1 IANVNQ
7 LVQSLELENITL
19 IAHDW
24 GGGIGVGAA
33 LQSPQR
39 YSRFVMMNTAAFRS
53 PYIPWQIRSARTPL
67 LGTLAIRGGNA
78 FLRAALKTALEKH
91 ENMTPAVRAGYLAPY
106 NSWANRVAVDRFVKD
121 IPRTPRHPSYETL
134 LQMERGLPSLADRPW
149 LLLWGMR
156 DWCFHEW
163 YLQRFLN
170 FISTAEVHRLPD
182 AGHWLVEDAP
192 ADVIERIDQFIS
204 QTASN
209 RIAES
214 RPLTTDH

>member
-1 IANVNQ
+1 
-7 LVQSLELENITL
+7 
-19 IAHDW
+19 
-24 GGGIGVGAA
+24 
-33 LQSPQR
+33 
-39 YSRFVMMNTAAFRS
+39 
-53 PYIPWQIRSARTPL
+53 
-67 LGTLAIRGGNA
+67 
-78 FLRAALKTALEKH
+78 
-91 ENMTPAVRAGYLAPY
+91 
-106 NSWANRVAVDRFVKD
+106 
-121 IPRTPRHPSYETL
+121 
-134 LQMERGLPSLADRPW
+134 MERGLPSLADRPW